1 MIATGGYL
9 LDTHVISETRRTRPH
24 PGVLALLAK
33 SDPNRLFLSVLTLG
47 ELRRRVESRR
57 RTDPTFAD
65 GLAVWVDGIGAS
77 FAERILPVDAPVA
90 RR

>member
-1 MIATGGYL
+1 MLFVTALFGGLML
-9 LDTHVISETRRTRPH
+9 LS
-24 PGVLALLAK
+24 
-33 SDPNRLFLSVLTLG
+33 
-47 ELRRRVESRR
+47 VESRR